1 MKKKTLKTAICALLV
16 TVTAIGFS
24 ACNLEAKSAYD
35 IAVSQGFRGTEAE
48 WIASLKGSDG
58 QNAENI
64 SIDDIYESWKEKE
77 GNENKSFNEF
87 LQEYLQ
93 VEYNENNNT
102 QQIAKNLTSAVS
114 IYCGLYV
121 PHYDQMGIYRGYQWS
136 MSAGSGVIYQMN
148 ENGNAY
154 ILTNYHVVYDKDAKT
169 PKYVDPV
176 YNNGNGLVDD
186 SNIFVYLYGAVGSN
200 YLTAKLNSDDQQ
212 IGYKDTSGSAIAAK
226 YVGGSMMYDVAVLKV
241 EGSEILKN
249 STATAVEK
257 AKNGVTAG
265 EKVYAVGNAS
275 GSGIS
280 VSAGAV
286 SVESEY
292 ITMTAADKTTTT
304 SFHVLR
310 TDTAINP
317 GNSGGGLFNAAGE
330 LVGIVNAKST
340 TSSSGTAIEN
350 MGYALPIA
358 DVEAIAQNIIDSHE
372 STSESGKIGSA
383 SKPYFGITL
392 STANPRN
399 EWDNEEAKN
408 KLIVKETV
416 KIKEIVSKG
425 ESTGLGVGKFNV
437 GDEIS
442 AVKILRGG
450 EAVKDVIINTLA
462 DFQNVILYAR
472 PGDTL
477 EISVVRNGEK
487 QTLRFENLQVGD
499 FREIL

>member
-1 MKKKTLKTAICALLV
+1 MKKKTIKTAICALLAS
-16 TVTAIGFS
+16 VTAFGFS
-24 ACNLEAKSAYD
+24 ACDLEAKSAYD
-35 IAVSQGFRGTEAE
+35 IAVGQGFQGTEAE

-58 QNAENI
+58 KDAANI
-64 SIDDIYESWKEKE
+64 TIDDIYESWKEKE

-93 VEYNENNNT
+93 VQYNENNNT

-114 IYCGLYV
+114 ICCGICRASSSWGRLTYT
-121 PHYDQMGIYRGYQWS
+121 WS
-136 MSAGSGVIYQMN
+136 LSMGSGVIYKMDG
-148 ENGNAY
+148 NGNAY
-154 ILTNYHVVYDKDAKT
+154 ILTNYHVVYDKYAQNGDIVEE
-169 PKYVDPV
+169 KYD
-176 YNNGNGLVDD
+176 NGNGLVDD
-186 SNIFVYLYGAVGSN
+186 SNIFVYLYGAVGLNCLS
-200 YLTAKLNSDDQQ
+200 AKSDGTGKQTGFADA
-212 IGYKDTSGSAIAAK
+212 SGSAIAAK
-226 YVGGSMMYDVAVLKV
+226 YVGGSMLYDIAVLKV
-241 EGSEILKN
+241 EGNDILKN
-249 STATAVEK
+249 STATEVTTAE
-257 AKNGVTAG
+257 NGVTAG
-265 EKVYAVGNAS
+265 EKVFAIGNAS

-292 ITMTAADKTTTT
+292 ITMTAADETTTT

-340 TSSSGTAIEN
+340 SSSSGTAIEN

-358 DVEAIAQNIIDSHE
+358 DVEAIAQSIISSHE

-383 SKPYFGITL
+383 SKPYFGVTL
-392 STANPRN
+392 STSNPRN
-399 EWDNEEAKN
+399 EWDEEKN

-416 KIKEIVSKG
+416 TIAKTD
-425 ESTGLGVGKFNV
+425 STGLGVGKFKV

-477 EISVVRNGEK
+477 EISVIRNGGK
-487 QTLRFENLQVGD
+487 QTLRFENLQDGD
-499 FREIL
+499 FQTIR

>member
-35 IAVSQGFRGTEAE
+35 IAVSQGFQGTEAE

-64 SIDDIYESWKEKE
+64 TIDDIYESWKEKE

-114 IYCGLYV
+114 IYCGFYEQQ
-121 PHYDQMGIYRGYQWS
+121 YDVLKRPTGIFKWG
-136 MSAGSGVIYQMN
+136 MSAGSGVIYQMD

-154 ILTNYHVVYDKDAKT
+154 ILTNFHVMYNKVAENRRR
-169 PKYVDPV
+169 VEAV
-176 YNNGNGLVDD
+176 YNNGDGFADD
-186 SNIFVYLYGAVGSN
+186 SNIFVYLYGAVGGN
-200 YLTAKLNSDDQQ
+200 YLAQKKDDT
-212 IGYKDTSGSAIAAK
+212 GYTDTSGAAVK
-226 YVGGSMMYDVAVLKV
+226 ASYVGGSMLYDIAVLKV
-241 EGSEILKN
+241 EGSEILQN
-249 STATAVEK
+249 STATAVK
-257 AKNGVTAG
+257 TAKNGVTAG
-265 EKVYAVGNAS
+265 EKVYAIGNAS

-292 ITMTAADKTTTT
+292 ITMFAADETTTT

-340 TSSSGTAIEN
+340 SSSSGTAIEN

-358 DVEAIAQNIIDSHE
+358 DVEAIAQSIIYSHE

-383 SKPYFGITL
+383 SKPYFGITP
-392 STANPRN
+392 STSNPRN
-399 EWDNEEAKN
+399 EWDEEKN

-416 KIKEIVSKG
+416 KIAKLD
-425 ESTGLGVGKFNV
+425 STGLGVGKFNV
-437 GDEIS
+437 GDEVS
-442 AVKILRGG
+442 AVKILGG
-450 EAVKDVIINTLA
+450 AAVKEVTINTLA
-462 DFQNVILYAR
+462 DFYNVILYAR

-487 QTLRFENLQVGD
+487 QILRFENLQIGD
-499 FREIL
+499 FQTIR

>member
-16 TVTAIGFS
+16 SVTAIGFS

-35 IAVSQGFRGTEAE
+35 IAVSQGFQGTEAE
-48 WIASLKGSDG
+48 WIASLKGTDG
-58 QNAENI
+58 KNAENI
-64 SIDDIYESWKEKE
+64 TIDDIYESWKEKE

-114 IYCGLYV
+114 IYCGICRASSSWGRLTYTW
-121 PHYDQMGIYRGYQWS
+121 GL
-136 MSAGSGVIYQMN
+136 SAGSGVIYRMN

-154 ILTNYHVVYDKDAKT
+154 ILTNYHVVYDKYAQNGDIVEA
-169 PKYVDPV
+169 V
-176 YNNGNGLVDD
+176 YDNGNGLVDD
-186 SNIFVYLYGAVGSN
+186 SNIFVYLYGAVGKN
-200 YLTAKLNSDDQQ
+200 YLTAKTDGTKQT
-212 IGYKDTSGSAIAAK
+212 GFADTSESAIAAK
-226 YVGGSMMYDVAVLKV
+226 YVGGSMLYDIAVLKV

-265 EKVYAVGNAS
+265 EKVYAIGNAS

-292 ITMTAADKTTTT
+292 ITMTAADETTTT

-383 SKPYFGITL
+383 SKPYFGVSL
-392 STANPRN
+392 STSNPRN
-399 EWDNEEAKN
+399 EWDEENN

-416 KIKEIVSKG
+416 TIAKTDT
-425 ESTGLGVGKFNV
+425 TGLGVGKFNV

-442 AVKILRGG
+442 AAKILRGG
-450 EAVKDVIINTLA
+450 AAVKEVTINTLA
-462 DFQNVILYAR
+462 DFQNAILYAR

-487 QTLRFENLQVGD
+487 QTLRFENLQIGD
-499 FREIL
+499 FQEIR